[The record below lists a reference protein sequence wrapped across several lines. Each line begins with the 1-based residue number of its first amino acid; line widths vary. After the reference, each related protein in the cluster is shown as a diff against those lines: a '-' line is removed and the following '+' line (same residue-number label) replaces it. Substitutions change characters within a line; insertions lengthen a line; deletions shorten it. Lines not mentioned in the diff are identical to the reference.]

1 MPARS
6 SARSSSSASST
17 TCRGRISTSP
27 ASPGRRRTRRPC
39 PRARPRGACAC
50 STGWCATGTRAEG
63 GGLKAGMTEYSF
75 YQLLR
80 TPLEAALPR
89 ILEKVREL
97 DLRAVVVVGSE
108 TRIES
113 LSQALWTYDPAS
125 FLAHGSAKDGHAG
138 DQPIWLTDRDENPNG
153 AAVVVLA

>member
-1 MPARS
+1 V
-6 SARSSSSASST
+6 
-17 TCRGRISTSP
+17 
-27 ASPGRRRTRRPC
+27 
-39 PRARPRGACAC
+39 
-50 STGWCATGTRAEG
+50 
-63 GGLKAGMTEYSF
+63 TEYSF

-80 TPLEAALPR
+80 TPLEQALPR

-97 DLRAVVVVGSE
+97 DLRAVVVVSSE
-108 TRIES
+108 SKVES

-153 AAVVVLA
+153 AAVVVLADGATIAAPDVFQRCIEIFDGRDEAATQAARVRYKQAKDAGHTLKYFRQSETGWEQGG

>member
-1 MPARS
+1 
-6 SARSSSSASST
+6 
-17 TCRGRISTSP
+17 
-27 ASPGRRRTRRPC
+27 
-39 PRARPRGACAC
+39 
-50 STGWCATGTRAEG
+50 
-63 GGLKAGMTEYSF
+63 MTEFSF

-80 TPLEAALPR
+80 TPLEQALPR

-108 TRIES
+108 QRVES

-125 FLAHGSAKDGHAG
+125 FLAHGSARDGHAG

-153 AAVVVLA
+153 AAVVVLADGASVAAPESFQRCIEIFDGRDEAQTQAARQRYKAAKDAGHPLKYFRQSESGWELGA

>member
-1 MPARS
+1 
-6 SARSSSSASST
+6 
-17 TCRGRISTSP
+17 
-27 ASPGRRRTRRPC
+27 
-39 PRARPRGACAC
+39 
-50 STGWCATGTRAEG
+50 
-63 GGLKAGMTEYSF
+63 MTEFSF

-80 TPLEAALPR
+80 TPLEQALPR

-108 TRIES
+108 QRVES

-125 FLAHGSAKDGHAG
+125 FLAHGSARDGHAG

-153 AAVVVLA
+153 AAVVVLADGATVAAPEAFQRCIEIFDGRDEAQTQAARVRYKAAKDAGHALKYFRQSETGWELGA

>member
-1 MPARS
+1 
-6 SARSSSSASST
+6 
-17 TCRGRISTSP
+17 
-27 ASPGRRRTRRPC
+27 
-39 PRARPRGACAC
+39 
-50 STGWCATGTRAEG
+50 
-63 GGLKAGMTEYSF
+63 MTEYSF

-108 TRIES
+108 TKIES

-153 AAVVVLA
+153 AAVVVLADGATIAAPEVFQRCIEIFDGRDEAATQAARVRYKQAKDAGHTLKYFRQSETGWELGG

>member
-1 MPARS
+1 
-6 SARSSSSASST
+6 
-17 TCRGRISTSP
+17 
-27 ASPGRRRTRRPC
+27 
-39 PRARPRGACAC
+39 
-50 STGWCATGTRAEG
+50 
-63 GGLKAGMTEYSF
+63 MTEYSF

-108 TRIES
+108 TKVES

-153 AAVVVLA
+153 AAVVVLADGATIAAPEVFQRCIEIFDGRDEAATQAARERYKAMKAAGHALKYFRQSEKGWEQGA

>member
-1 MPARS
+1 V
-6 SARSSSSASST
+6 
-17 TCRGRISTSP
+17 
-27 ASPGRRRTRRPC
+27 
-39 PRARPRGACAC
+39 
-50 STGWCATGTRAEG
+50 
-63 GGLKAGMTEYSF
+63 TEYSF

-80 TPLEAALPR
+80 TPLEHALPR

-108 TRIES
+108 TKVES

-125 FLAHGSAKDGHAG
+125 FLAHGSARDGHAG

-153 AAVVVLA
+153 AAVVVLADGATIAAPEAFQRCIEIFDGRDEAATQAARVRYKQAKDAGHTLKYFRQSETGWELGG

>member
-1 MPARS
+1 
-6 SARSSSSASST
+6 
-17 TCRGRISTSP
+17 
-27 ASPGRRRTRRPC
+27 
-39 PRARPRGACAC
+39 
-50 STGWCATGTRAEG
+50 
-63 GGLKAGMTEYSF
+63 MTEYSF

-108 TRIES
+108 TTVES

-125 FLAHGSAKDGHAG
+125 FLAHGSARDGHAG

-153 AAVVVLA
+153 AAVVVLADGATIAAPEVFQRCIEIFDGRDEAATQAARVRYKQAKDAGHTLKYFRQSETGWELGG

>member
-1 MPARS
+1 
-6 SARSSSSASST
+6 
-17 TCRGRISTSP
+17 
-27 ASPGRRRTRRPC
+27 
-39 PRARPRGACAC
+39 
-50 STGWCATGTRAEG
+50 
-63 GGLKAGMTEYSF
+63 MTEFSF

-80 TPLEAALPR
+80 TPLEHALPR

-108 TRIES
+108 TKVES

-138 DQPIWLTDRDENPNG
+138 DQPIWLTDCDENPNG
-153 AAVVVLA
+153 AAVVVLADGATIAAPEAFQRCIEIFDGRDEVATQAARVRYKQVKDAGHPLKYFRQSESGWELGA

>member
-1 MPARS
+1 
-6 SARSSSSASST
+6 
-17 TCRGRISTSP
+17 
-27 ASPGRRRTRRPC
+27 
-39 PRARPRGACAC
+39 
-50 STGWCATGTRAEG
+50 
-63 GGLKAGMTEYSF
+63 MTEYSF

-108 TRIES
+108 TMVES

-125 FLAHGSAKDGHAG
+125 FLAHGSARDGHAG

-153 AAVVVLA
+153 AAVVVLADGATIAAPEVFQRCIEIFDGRDEAATQAARVRYKQAKDAGHTLKYFRQSETGWELGG

>member
-1 MPARS
+1 
-6 SARSSSSASST
+6 
-17 TCRGRISTSP
+17 
-27 ASPGRRRTRRPC
+27 
-39 PRARPRGACAC
+39 
-50 STGWCATGTRAEG
+50 
-63 GGLKAGMTEYSF
+63 MTEYSF

-108 TRIES
+108 TTVES
-113 LSQALWTYDPAS
+113 LSQALWTYDPVS
-125 FLAHGSAKDGHAG
+125 FLAHGSARDGHAG

-153 AAVVVLA
+153 AAVVVLADGATIAAPEVFQRCIEIFDGRDEAATQAARVRYKQAKDAGHTLKYFRQSETGWELGG